1 MKILEGRTFRA
12 QKVPGLNGRRQR
24 LLNEI
29 EGAKLDGILIAIA
42 MSPILQQPLKDGEVK
57 NKIVHD
63 ENINLG
69 CDLIEVLSRRS
80 VRRRLFPP

>member
-1 MKILEGRTFRA
+1 LA
-12 QKVPGLNGRRQR
+12 AVNGFSTKSKAPS
-24 LLNEI
+24 L
-29 EGAKLDGILIAIA
+29 ILIAIA